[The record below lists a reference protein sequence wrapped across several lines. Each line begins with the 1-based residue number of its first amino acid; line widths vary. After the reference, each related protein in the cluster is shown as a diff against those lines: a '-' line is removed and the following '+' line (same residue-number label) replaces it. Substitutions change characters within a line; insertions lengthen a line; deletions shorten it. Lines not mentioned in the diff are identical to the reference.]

1 MIEILSI
8 QFSITAISAYKLGS
22 VVARLSQVPPRLRNR
37 APKKRLPLLLSE
49 GKDYA
54 TINVKQKSRGDKAME
69 VNREGSSP
77 LSLASP
83 QILCS
88 REATFQKGV
97 MELLQLVQSDYS
109 KAKKQLEEVYEV
121 FSHRETTVNKQI
133 QTVLGTGGIGTA
145 LNEARN
151 TVQGVDD
158 VVVNR
163 PGSDV
168 PSQTLVSQPAI
179 SLRIY
184 CLGRFEVYS
193 GQKKVDQ
200 WRSLKAKS
208 LLKFLVTQRGRH
220 VPKDVLMEAL
230 WPGYPPEAASN
241 NLKAAV
247 YALRQTISSSWLEAG
262 CNNKNGF
269 SPLLFSEGR
278 YTLNPEMELQVDVEE
293 FQQRWTTGRRLEK
306 EGKYAEAISEY
317 QMAERSYRGDY
328 LEDDLYEDWTLL
340 QREALKDTYLTILAK
355 LAEDSF
361 EEADLQGCIAYCQ
374 KILAKDSCRE
384 DAYRQLMRCHS
395 RLGQRHRAL
404 RWHELCAR
412 TMKREL
418 GVAPENQ
425 TTDLYQRLLR
435 QEYI

>member
-1 MIEILSI
+1 
-8 QFSITAISAYKLGS
+8 
-22 VVARLSQVPPRLRNR
+22 
-37 APKKRLPLLLSE
+37 
-49 GKDYA
+49 
-54 TINVKQKSRGDKAME
+54 ME
-69 VNREGSSP
+69 ANCEGSSP
-77 LSLASP
+77 LSAASAGIP
-83 QILCS
+83 GS
-88 REATFQKGV
+88 SEATFQKGLV
-97 MELLQLVQSDYS
+97 ELLQLVQSDYS

-121 FSHRETTVNKQI
+121 FSHGETTVNKQI
-133 QTVLGTGGIGTA
+133 QTMLKTDGVGA
-145 LNEARN
+145 PLNEVRN
-151 TVQGVDD
+151 AVEGFNDT
-158 VVVNR
+158 VVNKQAFAA
-163 PGSDV
+163 PLQA
-168 PSQTLVSQPAI
+168 PISQPAI
-179 SLRIY
+179 SFTIH

-193 GQKKVDQ
+193 GRKKVEQ

-208 LLKFLVTQRGRH
+208 LLKFLVAQRGRY

-230 WPGYPPEAASN
+230 WPGYPPEAAGN

-247 YALRQTISSSWLEAG
+247 YALRQTISSSWLEARR
-262 CNNKNGF
+262 NNKNGF
-269 SPLLFSEGR
+269 LLLLFSEGN

-317 QMAERSYRGDY
+317 QMAERLYRGDY

-355 LAEDSF
+355 LAENSF
-361 EEADLQGCIAYCQ
+361 KETDLQGCIAYCQ

-384 DAYRQLMRCHS
+384 DAYRQLMGCYS

-404 RWHELCAR
+404 RWYELCAKAI
-412 TMKREL
+412 KREL

-435 QEYI
+435 QEHI